1 MNQYQTFSKIGHS
14 KLDIMNRSEA
24 VKIIEEFTKAG
35 GEICIDGCKG
45 NLSDRDLILI
55 AEQCQELLRQHQ
67 QKGD

>member
-1 MNQYQTFSKIGHS
+1 
-14 KLDIMNRSEA
+14 MNRSEA